1 MTDLAGSLPFF
12 GIMLNIDVS
21 DIRRIRFRLRL
32 PRGHRVI
39 QLRVQTGT
47 SSYTISV
54 GNRAWQEVGRLC
66 RREKYSSVFIVTE
79 SRIWRAWGQEV
90 PAGDRLHSASVILV
104 PPGERSKSLAGVKAL
119 AQKLVKRRA
128 DRESAVV
135 VLGGGVVGDLAG
147 FVASIYMRGIDTIQ
161 APTTMVSQID
171 SAIGGKTGVN
181 LPEAKNMLGTL
192 TPPRLVAANPEVLGS
207 LSPRAYRSGLYEAV
221 KHGIIQDPRLFHFI
235 RENLK
240 PILAQDPKI
249 MDRLI
254 AWAAGVKVRVVNRDE
269 RESDLRRI
277 LKLRP
282 HAGSCPGGGHSLP
295 PFPARRSGR
304 MGDAARQPHCRR
316 EKNASAHGGKKDRR
330 IDLLRRAS
338 PFASR
343 NHLEATGG
351 PSRTRQENRP
361 RGRPL
366 DSLRANRLGPH
377 RHARGEYAD

>member
-1 MTDLAGSLPFF
+1 M
-12 GIMLNIDVS
+12 
-21 DIRRIRFRLRL
+21 
-32 PRGHRVI
+32 I

-47 SSYTISV
+47 SSYSILV
-54 GNRAWQEVGRLC
+54 GNRAWHELGRFC

-79 SRIWRAWGQEV
+79 SRIWRAWGRKFLQATGL
-90 PAGDRLHSASVILV
+90 PSASAILV

-119 AQKLVKRRA
+119 AQQLVKRRA
-128 DRESAVV
+128 DRESAIVI
-135 VLGGGVVGDLAG
+135 LGGGVVGDLAG

-161 APTTMVSQID
+161 APTTMVAQID

-181 LPEAKNMLGTL
+181 LPEAKNMLGTV

-277 LKLRP
+277 LNFGHTLG
-282 HAGSCPGGGHSLP
+282 HALEAATHYRRFLHGEAVGWGMLLANRIAEEKKILP
-295 PFPARRSGR
+295 PTEARKIEELICSVGPLPSLQGITSRQLVALLGR
-304 MGDAARQPHCRR
+304 DKKTVRGVVHWILSERIGSVRIVTRVANTLIEKAFRDVARLPV
-316 EKNASAHGGKKDRR
+316 
-330 IDLLRRAS
+330 
-338 PFASR
+338 
-343 NHLEATGG
+343 
-351 PSRTRQENRP
+351 
-361 RGRPL
+361 
-366 DSLRANRLGPH
+366 
-377 RHARGEYAD
+377 